1 MEARKMKNGLEALKE
16 IELKWQ
22 YGVFTFTPDF
32 KTIETELT
40 DYYQLQDDYESLRD
54 SYETLSFQ
62 HDRLK
67 YRKER
72 QDRALEIIKNK
83 SVEIHYLLTCKL
95 EEYNTLVEI
104 KNELTE
110 SEYKLLCEVLRCD
123 S

>member
-1 MEARKMKNGLEALKE
+1 MKNGLEALGRITGTQNLTMYE
-16 IELKWQ
+16 QDECL
-22 YGVFTFTPDF
+22 

-83 SVEIHYLLTCKL
+83 NVDIHYLLTCKL

-110 SEYKLLCEVLRCD
+110 SEYELLCEVLRCD